1 MFLMGNLYSQFKES
15 QTKGKDTTTN
25 FLRTGKKKKKR
36 HKANDPTKTPN
47 GMHFK
52 LCKIRL

>member
-25 FLRTGKKKKKR
+25 FLRTGKKKR
-36 HKANDPTKTPN
+36 HKANDQTKPPN